1 MPVEIRMLAWS
12 ICLGI
17 VYLLV
22 SATLTTSAR
31 GLSWNV
37 GNRDGEAPRLSGAA
51 GRAQR
56 ANRNFME
63 TFPFF
68 GAAVLAVV
76 LLKVDSPHT
85 ALGAQIYFWA
95 RLVYLPVY
103 VIGIP
108 YLRSLVWGVS
118 FWALLMLLAALF

>member
-1 MPVEIRMLAWS
+1 MPLEIRMLALA

-17 VYLLV
+17 GYVLI

-31 GLSWNV
+31 GLRWNV
-37 GNRDGEAPRLSGAA
+37 GNRDGEAPRLTKVV
-51 GRAQR
+51 GRADR
-56 ANRNFME
+56 ASRNFLE

-68 GAAVLAVV
+68 AAAVLAVV
-76 LLKVDSPHT
+76 VLKVNSPHT

-103 VIGIP
+103 LIGIP

-118 FWALLMLLAALF
+118 FWGILMLLAALF

>member
-17 VYLLV
+17 VYVLI

-31 GLSWNV
+31 GLDWNV
-37 GNRDGEAPRLSGAA
+37 GNRDGEAPRLTGAA
-51 GRAQR
+51 GRAHR
-56 ANRNFME
+56 ASRNFLE
-63 TFPFF
+63 TFAFF
-68 GAAVLAVV
+68 AAAALAVV
-76 LLKVDSPHT
+76 LLKVNSPHT

-108 YLRSLVWGVS
+108 YLRSLIWGVS
-118 FWALLMLLAALF
+118 FWGILMLLAALF